1 MQVHL
6 ERELLISSQ
15 RYIDWDVVAE
25 KIAAADYVVNVTP
38 EFEIEGVG
46 AVRAIIDG
54 HHSYA
59 AAIEA
64 GVSPVFV
71 ELTATENDRI
81 ALINSGDIDGYL
93 EAAYH
98 DSTWYDVETGCDIF

>member
-1 MQVHL
+1 M
-6 ERELLISSQ
+6 LISSQ
-15 RYIDWDVVAE
+15 RYIDRETVDA

-46 AVRAIIDG
+46 MVRAIIDG

-59 AAIEA
+59 AAVEA

-81 ALINSGDIDGYL
+81 ALIESGNIAEYL
-93 EAAYH
+93 EVAYH

>member
-1 MQVHL
+1 
-6 ERELLISSQ
+6 
-15 RYIDWDVVAE
+15 
-25 KIAAADYVVNVTP
+25 
-38 EFEIEGVG
+38 
-46 AVRAIIDG
+46 
-54 HHSYA
+54 
-59 AAIEA
+59 
-64 GVSPVFV
+64 VSPVFV

>member
-1 MQVHL
+1 M
-6 ERELLISSQ
+6 LISSQ
-15 RYIDWDVVAE
+15 RYLSEEIAAA
-25 KIAAADYVVNVTP
+25 KAAAADYTVNVTP
-38 EFEIEGVG
+38 EFEIAGIG
-46 AVRAIIDG
+46 MVRAIVDG

-64 GVSPVFV
+64 GVAPVFV

-81 ALINSGDIDGYL
+81 ALLEAGDVEAYL

-98 DSTWYDVETGCDIF
+98 DSAWYDIESGYDIF